1 MGSNANNTVVF
12 YTLFSYVLYYGVG
25 KRLPIFQFGTKR
37 LSEFRQSPPTI
48 FFVHHIR
55 TKNFSF
61 AGIMMCPEWKT
72 EDGFDMQLGT
82 NHLGHFLFT
91 ELVTPLLMKSAAS
104 GFDTR

>member
-1 MGSNANNTVVF
+1 MGSKANITLVF
-12 YTLFSYVLYYGVG
+12 YKLFSYFIMALESDCRFSNLEQSVCRNFL
-25 KRLPIFQFGTKR
+25 
-37 LSEFRQSPPTI
+37 QSPPTN
-48 FFVHHIR
+48 FFVRHIP

>member
-1 MGSNANNTVVF
+1 MGSKANITVVF
-12 YTLFSYVLYYGVG
+12 YKLFSYFIMALESGC
-25 KRLPIFQFGTKR
+25 RFSNL
-37 LSEFRQSPPTI
+37 EQSVCRNFDSRHRPF
-48 FFVHHIR
+48 FFVRHIP

>member
-1 MGSNANNTVVF
+1 MSSKANNTVVL
-12 YTLFSYVLYYGVG
+12 YKLFSDFIMALESGC
-25 KRLPIFQFGTKR
+25 RFSNL
-37 LSEFRQSPPTI
+37 EQSVCRNFDSRRRPF